1 MTWACFD
8 GDGFLA
14 FQNYGKAHN
23 CDDDDDEDEDE
34 DEDDDDDDEDED
46 DLAEV
51 TMDARMKACEEC
63 HRALVETTEGN
74 QNFWDQSIQ
83 CVDDD
88 ENNDNHDY
96 DHATTHCNMLICQG
110 SIFN

>member
-1 MTWACFD
+1 M
-8 GDGFLA
+8 A

-23 CDDDDDEDEDE
+23 CDA
-34 DEDDDDDDEDED
+34 DDDEDED

-51 TMDARMKACEEC
+51 TMDARTKACEEC

-96 DHATTHCNMLICQG
+96 DHATTHCKMLICQD
-110 SIFN
+110 SISNLLEFHITNQMNC

>member
-1 MTWACFD
+1 MVME
-8 GDGFLA
+8 FLA
-14 FQNYGKAHN
+14 FQNYGKVHN
-23 CDDDDDEDEDE
+23 CDDDDDE
-34 DEDDDDDDEDED
+34 DEDED

-88 ENNDNHDY
+88 ENNDNHD
-96 DHATTHCNMLICQG
+96 
-110 SIFN
+110 

>member
-1 MTWACFD
+1 MVMV
-8 GDGFLA
+8 FLA
-14 FQNYGKAHN
+14 FQDYGKTHN
-23 CDDDDDEDEDE
+23 CDDDE
-34 DEDDDDDDEDED
+34 DEDED

-96 DHATTHCNMLICQG
+96 DHATTHCKMLIFRD
-110 SIFN
+110 SIFNLLEFHITNQMNC

>member
-1 MTWACFD
+1 MVM
-8 GDGFLA
+8 GFLA
-14 FQNYGKAHN
+14 FQNYGKAHH
-23 CDDDDDEDEDE
+23 CDG
-34 DEDDDDDDEDED
+34 DDDEDED

-83 CVDDD
+83 CVCDD
-88 ENNDNHDY
+88 ENNDVHDY
-96 DHATTHCNMLICQG
+96 DHATTHCKMLICQD
-110 SIFN
+110 SIFNLLEFHITNQMNC

>member
-1 MTWACFD
+1 MVMA
-8 GDGFLA
+8 FLA

-23 CDDDDDEDEDE
+23 CV
-34 DEDDDDDDEDED
+34 DDDDEDED

-88 ENNDNHDY
+88 ENNDNYDY
-96 DHATTHCNMLICQG
+96 DHATTHYKMLIFRD
-110 SIFN
+110 SISNLLEFHITNQMNC

>member
-1 MTWACFD
+1 MVM
-8 GDGFLA
+8 GF
-14 FQNYGKAHN
+14 FGFSNYGKAHN
-23 CDDDDDEDEDE
+23 CDDDDDE
-34 DEDDDDDDEDED
+34 DEDED

-83 CVDDD
+83 CVGDD
-88 ENNDNHDY
+88 ENNDNRDY
-96 DHATTHCNMLICQG
+96 DHATTHCKMLICQD
-110 SIFN
+110 SIIASFSSLNAVFS